1 MSKPSARSR
10 RRRSGRSTRR
20 NIPNSGTRSSRP
32 RYDAVVSKAAPHPG
46 PLPNRPP
53 LAGQGRAGASG
64 VRERSFQEVILL
76 LPKIVVTALLV
87 LAIGDMLAGV
97 FFRYVMVEIT
107 DFLDLDPINFFWV
120 EEVGE
125 FSLTWLTMVGAAIG
139 IADRIH
145 FTLHLLTHHLPVQ
158 VQRAIYIINHLLI
171 AGFGALAAWYGTRL
185 AITNSTLTS
194 PALQINLAW
203 VYAAVTVGGALILVY
218 GLGLALAGPNAAE
231 AEEDAVVIAA
241 GD

>member
-1 MSKPSARSR
+1 M
-10 RRRSGRSTRR
+10 
-20 NIPNSGTRSSRP
+20 
-32 RYDAVVSKAAPHPG
+32 SKAAPHPG
-46 PLPNRPP
+46 TLPNPPP
-53 LAGQGRAGASG
+53 LAGQGRVGASG

-145 FTLHLLTHHLPVQ
+145 FTLHLLTHHLPVR

-203 VYAAVTVGGALILVY
+203 VYAAVTVGGALILIY

-231 AEEDAVVIAA
+231 AEEEAVAIAA

>member
-1 MSKPSARSR
+1 MSE
-10 RRRSGRSTRR
+10 
-20 NIPNSGTRSSRP
+20 
-32 RYDAVVSKAAPHPG
+32 AAPHPG
-46 PLPNRPP
+46 PLPNPPP
-53 LAGQGRAGASG
+53 LAGQGRVGASG

-145 FTLHLLTHHLPVQ
+145 FTLHLLTHHLPVR

-203 VYAAVTVGGALILVY
+203 VYAAVTVGGTLIFIY

-231 AEEDAVVIAA
+231 AEEEAIAIAA